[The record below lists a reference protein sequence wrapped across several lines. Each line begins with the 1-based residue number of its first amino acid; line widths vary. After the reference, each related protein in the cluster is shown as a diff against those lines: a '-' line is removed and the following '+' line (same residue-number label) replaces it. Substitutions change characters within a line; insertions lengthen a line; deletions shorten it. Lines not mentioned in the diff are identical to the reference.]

1 MSPAVDGVVKIV
13 RDGKE
18 YSATYRVMGGVVT
31 VNPTVGPTEDLA
43 IDNYDKPAD
52 EIAKML
58 LEKHIDV
65 YLKKAA
71 SSRQK

>member
-1 MSPAVDGVVKIV
+1 MSQPVDGVVKIV

-18 YSATYRVMGGVVT
+18 YSATFRVTGGVVT
-31 VNPTVGPTEDLA
+31 VDPSIGPTEDLS

-58 LEKHIDV
+58 LEKHIDA
-65 YLKKAA
+65 YLQKAA
-71 SSRQK
+71 NAKPK

>member
-13 RDGKE
+13 RNGKE
-18 YSATYRVMGGVVT
+18 YSATYRVLGGVVT
-31 VNPTVGPTEDLA
+31 VNPTVGSTEDLA

-58 LEKHIDV
+58 LEKHIDA
-65 YLKKAA
+65 YLKKA
-71 SSRQK
+71 SSAKQK